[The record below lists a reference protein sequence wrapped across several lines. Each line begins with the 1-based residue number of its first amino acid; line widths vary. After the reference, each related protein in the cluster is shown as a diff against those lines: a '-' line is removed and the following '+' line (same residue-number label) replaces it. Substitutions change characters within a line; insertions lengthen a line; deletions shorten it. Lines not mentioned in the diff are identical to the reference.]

1 MDVLDRSYTKKLF
14 KGLSSGYLSST
25 VTDNADGSKTLTI
38 NFVNGDKA
46 DITFNSVKGDKGDTG
61 ASVQDIKIKE
71 ISGARHLIVT
81 LDDGTEIDA
90 GKMPEG
96 SGSGTTD
103 YTDLNNKPSIN
114 GVQLEGDKS
123 LTDLGITNYDDTQIK
138 SDIKTLQDTKQNS
151 TDTNLTTNEKTVTG
165 AINEIYGNSLDV
177 VGFSSDY
184 KNIILNRKNGL
195 NPITI
200 PLVSIIS
207 HSKLQE
213 LFDVDITDIGN
224 AKTLVYDST
233 TQKHKY
239 VDSTGTDELV
249 KMEASGEAHYL
260 SDLLDGITLVNDGGF
275 VKAKKL
281 DGQEVTI
288 TEINY
293 LKGLTMNVMDLV
305 NMFSNGGVKIINTPV
320 NTYAD
325 LLTYDKTSLID
336 GISYLVYVLTDETHD
351 NAKTTYLIDKT
362 SSVPTYFGFAGE
374 HRDFTTSPINL
385 ANEVTGKLGTSNIDV
400 DSLFAL
406 LSIDDTYKTLTD
418 VNKVFGTHGANA
430 MYTELVEGIGKK
442 ANDTD
447 LTAHTDNT
455 DIHVTAEEKK
465 QFKNKVDKG
474 TVINTKPTSSGA
486 VSQFMVWE
494 DSKGNNFGGMNFVTG
509 DGIGRQF
516 RMSDYEDHMTFIK
529 SNGGTGVE
537 ERYKILDERDIIN
550 KLDNTIILNN
560 ADEVNSFNKGYQS
573 FMVEPSVADEIGL
586 PNSPSSTWF
595 CIHYSHSKGFEYPSQ
610 IAFEYAGLERIM
622 YRTCG
627 NGVWHNW
634 RKVCTTSV
642 ADVPVTNIAPA
653 NTTTFINFAGNPNC
667 NYRVKNGVCYVD
679 LEGISI
685 AYSGELVRTGVYLPK
700 SSNYQGGTF
709 LSGGGDATPHAYVF
723 ALRDTGE
730 LCFDVKDVNTALYGS
745 FSYPVA

>member
-1 MDVLDRSYTKKLF
+1 MALQEPQGRKEEYLRSIVTGDTNNLPEPLGREEEYLYHIALNGGGGGGGTGVSDYNL
-14 KGLSSGYLSST
+14 LSS
-25 VTDNADGSKTLTI
+25 
-38 NFVNGDKA
+38 
-46 DITFNSVKGDKGDTG
+46 
-61 ASVQDIKIKE
+61 
-71 ISGARHLIVT
+71 
-81 LDDGTEIDA
+81 
-90 GKMPEG
+90 
-96 SGSGTTD
+96 
-103 YTDLNNKPSIN
+103 KPKIN
-114 GVQLEGDKS
+114 GVELKGNKTLAE
-123 LTDLGITNYDDTQIK
+123 LGIDDTQVK

-195 NPITI
+195 NPVTI

-207 HSKLQE
+207 HSKLVE
-213 LFDVDITDIGN
+213 LFDIDISDIGN
-224 AKTLVYDST
+224 GKTLVYDSS

-239 VDSTGTDELV
+239 VSTTGTDELV
-249 KMEASGEAHYL
+249 KMEAGGNACYL
-260 SDLLDGITLVNDGGF
+260 SDLLDKTTIINDNGTLKV
-275 VKAKKL
+275 KKL

-325 LLTYDKTSLID
+325 LLAYDKSSLID
-336 GISYLVYVLTDETHD
+336 GISYLVYVLSDETHD

-406 LSIDDTYKTLTD
+406 LSIDDTYKSLTD

-455 DIHVTAEEKK
+455 GIHVTAEEKK

-474 TVINTKPTSSGA
+474 TVINTNPTSSGA

-537 ERYKILDERDIIN
+537 ERYKILDERDIKTN
-550 KLDNTIILNN
+550 ILNN

-595 CIHYSHSKGFEYPSQ
+595 CIHYSHSKGFEFPSQ

-642 ADVPVTNIAPA
+642 ADVPKTNIAPVDEEK
-653 NTTTFINFAGNPNC
+653 FIDFKGNSLT
-667 NYRVKNGVCYVD
+667 NYCVNNGICYV
-679 LEGISI
+679 SI
-685 AYSGELVRTGVYLPK
+685 WGVKVSVTGRTVTGVILPK
-700 SSNYQGGTF
+700 PKTGFFGGAC
-709 LSGGGDATPHAYVF
+709 LIGGGDADTHAY
-723 ALRDTGE
+723 AHIIPQTGE
-730 LCFDVKDVNTALYGS
+730 LKINVKDANTALYGS
-745 FSYPVA
+745 FSYPVAES